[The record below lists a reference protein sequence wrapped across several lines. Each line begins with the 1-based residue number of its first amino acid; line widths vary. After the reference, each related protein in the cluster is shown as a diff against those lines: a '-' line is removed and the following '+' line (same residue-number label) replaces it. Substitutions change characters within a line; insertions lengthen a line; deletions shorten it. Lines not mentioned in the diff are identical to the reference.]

1 MSSYKFNYLLL
12 ILGKYV
18 LWILIYVILMFLVVP
33 ALLKLEIFLTTI
45 IAVGI
50 ELVLIVIT
58 FFKLAKWLSKL
69 IDNHEEVHSK
79 YKH

>member
-1 MSSYKFNYLLL
+1 
-12 ILGKYV
+12 
-18 LWILIYVILMFLVVP
+18 LIYVILIFLVVP

>member
-18 LWILIYVILMFLVVP
+18 LWILIYVILIFLVVP

>member
-1 MSSYKFNYLLL
+1 
-12 ILGKYV
+12 
-18 LWILIYVILMFLVVP
+18 MFLVVP